1 MKKRFLFVLLLL
13 VSVCVSAQEK
23 DLDAMM
29 QQRNEYYFSFKLNA
43 DDDLSKIARTIS
55 VDKVDGDVVVAYAN
69 NLNFMEF
76 KKLGHDIT
84 LLTPPSL
91 IEEHRMFDG
100 NSRATYEWDSYP
112 TYEAYEEMMF
122 DFAQNHPDKCE
133 IITLGTLSSNRKILV
148 AHINNGV
155 SDGKPK
161 FLYTSTIHGDETTG
175 YIMMLRLI
183 DYLLENQT
191 LPEVQ
196 NVLDNIDLFVCPN
209 TNPDG
214 TYHGGNNT
222 VNGATRANAQGIDMN
237 RNFPDMNDGPHPDGN
252 PYATETEWLM
262 DFAQNYQ
269 FTMAA
274 NYHGG
279 AEVMNY
285 PWDNETDLHVDDAW
299 WQLVSREYADLCHQ
313 VNPNYMTF
321 KNNGITNGA
330 QWYMIGGG
338 RQDYMNY
345 YHKCREVTIECSDTK
360 CPSGSQLP
368 NFWNINKNSIFA
380 YMNQCLYGIHGVVTD
395 MNTGAPVSAT
405 ISISNHDYDYS
416 VVESQMPAGDF
427 HRPIKGGTYNVVV
440 TANGYY
446 PFQQTVTVAD
456 GQTVVLNVAL
466 EPGEG
471 LIADFNVSSTNVANG
486 GVVNFTDASWGIGIN
501 SWSWEFEGAE
511 PSTSSVQNPQGIRYS
526 ENGVF
531 GVRLTVTNENGLT
544 DTKYA
549 EGLIT
554 VMNSVNMHAGEET
567 TCSSLFYDDG
577 GPNSNYID
585 NRNYTLTFFPDTEG
599 AKIKV
604 DFLSFNT
611 ESNYDYL
618 KIYDGTSTS
627 SAMIGSYTGGNSPGT
642 VVASNAQGALT
653 FNFTSDSYS
662 SEPGWEAVVSCSGL
676 PLEVYAQAES
686 DTLCPG
692 ESMHLNAVV
701 SGGNGNFTF
710 DWSPKE
716 NLDDFS
722 SINPVFTAPEN
733 GEFTYVVTVSDG
745 EQTNS
750 ASVSFFVADCLST
763 DELPEM
769 EIGVFPNPSS
779 STIQIILDHEC
790 QYVEI
795 SMFNNLG
802 QMVKTVVNSTD
813 ISVEDLAS
821 GVYLVRID
829 VDGKQFFRK
838 IFVE

>member
-1 MKKRFLFVLLLL
+1 MKKRFLFVILLL

-76 KKLGHDIT
+76 NKLGHDIT

-91 IEEHRMFDG
+91 VEEHRMFDG

-252 PYATETEWLM
+252 PYASETEWLM

-321 KNNGITNGA
+321 MNNGITNGA

-405 ISISNHDYDYS
+405 ISISNHDNDYS

-577 GPNSNYID
+577 GPNSNYSD

-722 SINPVFTAPEN
+722 SMNPVFTAPEN

-763 DELPEM
+763 DEQPEM

-779 STIQIILDHEC
+779 STIQIMLDHEC

-802 QMVKTVVNSTD
+802 QMVKAVVNSTD

>member
-1 MKKRFLFVLLLL
+1 MKKRFLFVILLL

-76 KKLGHDIT
+76 NKLGHDIT

-91 IEEHRMFDG
+91 VEEHRMFDG

-405 ISISNHDYDYS
+405 ISISNHDNDYS

-577 GPNSNYID
+577 GPNSNYSD

-692 ESMHLNAVV
+692 ESMHLTAVV

-722 SINPVFTAPEN
+722 SMNPVFTAPEN

-763 DELPEM
+763 DEQPEM

-779 STIQIILDHEC
+779 STIQIMLDHEC

-802 QMVKTVVNSTD
+802 QMVKAVVNSTD

>member
-76 KKLGHDIT
+76 NKLGHDIT

-91 IEEHRMFDG
+91 VEEHRMFDG

-321 KNNGITNGA
+321 MNNGITNGA

-405 ISISNHDYDYS
+405 ISISNHDNDYS

-456 GQTVVLNVAL
+456 GQTVELNVAL

-471 LIADFNVSSTNVANG
+471 LIADFNVNSTNVANG

-577 GPNSNYID
+577 GPNSNYSD

-722 SINPVFTAPEN
+722 SMNPVFTAPEN

-779 STIQIILDHEC
+779 SNIQIMLDHEC

-802 QMVKTVVNSTD
+802 QMVKAVVNSTD

>member
-1 MKKRFLFVLLLL
+1 MKKRFLFVILLL

-76 KKLGHDIT
+76 NKLGHDIT

-91 IEEHRMFDG
+91 VEEHRMFDG

-405 ISISNHDYDYS
+405 ISISNHDNDYS

-544 DTKYA
+544 DAKYA

-577 GPNSNYID
+577 GPNSNYSD

-722 SINPVFTAPEN
+722 SMNPVFTAPEN

-763 DELPEM
+763 DEQPEM

-802 QMVKTVVNSTD
+802 QMVKAVVNSTD

>member
-76 KKLGHDIT
+76 NKLGHDIT

-91 IEEHRMFDG
+91 VEEHRMFDG

-395 MNTGAPVSAT
+395 MNTGAPLSAT
-405 ISISNHDYDYS
+405 ISISNHDNDYS

-577 GPNSNYID
+577 GPNSNYSD

-722 SINPVFTAPEN
+722 SMTPVFTAPEN

-779 STIQIILDHEC
+779 STIQIMLDHEC

-802 QMVKTVVNSTD
+802 QMVKAVVNSTD

>member
-76 KKLGHDIT
+76 NKLGHDIT

-91 IEEHRMFDG
+91 VEEHRMFDG

-405 ISISNHDYDYS
+405 ISISNHDNDYS

-577 GPNSNYID
+577 GPNSNYSD

-722 SINPVFTAPEN
+722 SMNPVFTAPEN

-779 STIQIILDHEC
+779 STIQIMLDHEC

-802 QMVKTVVNSTD
+802 QMVKAVVNSTD

>member
-76 KKLGHDIT
+76 NKLGHDIT

-91 IEEHRMFDG
+91 VEEHRMFDG

-395 MNTGAPVSAT
+395 MNTGAPLSAT
-405 ISISNHDYDYS
+405 ISISNHDNDYS

-577 GPNSNYID
+577 GPNSNYSD

-722 SINPVFTAPEN
+722 SMNPVFTAPEN

-779 STIQIILDHEC
+779 STIQIMLDHEC

-802 QMVKTVVNSTD
+802 QMVKAVVNSTD

>member
-23 DLDAMM
+23 DLDTMM

-486 GVVNFTDASWGIGIN
+486 GVVNFTDVSWGIGIN

-577 GPNSNYID
+577 GPNSNYSD

-722 SINPVFTAPEN
+722 SMNPVFTAPEN

-763 DELPEM
+763 DEQPEM

-779 STIQIILDHEC
+779 STIQIMLDHEC

-802 QMVKTVVNSTD
+802 QMVKAVVNSTD

>member
-1 MKKRFLFVLLLL
+1 MKKRFLFVILLL

-76 KKLGHDIT
+76 NKLGHDIT

-91 IEEHRMFDG
+91 VEEHRMFDG

-395 MNTGAPVSAT
+395 MNTGAPLSAT
-405 ISISNHDYDYS
+405 ISISNHDNDYS

-577 GPNSNYID
+577 GPNSNYSD

-722 SINPVFTAPEN
+722 SMNPVFTAPEN

-763 DELPEM
+763 DEQSEM

-779 STIQIILDHEC
+779 STIQIMLDHEC

-802 QMVKTVVNSTD
+802 QMVKAVVNSTD

>member
-1 MKKRFLFVLLLL
+1 MKKRFLFVILLL

-76 KKLGHDIT
+76 NKLGHDIT

-91 IEEHRMFDG
+91 VEEHRMFDG

-405 ISISNHDYDYS
+405 ISISNHDNDYS

-427 HRPIKGGTYNVVV
+427 HRPIKGGTYNVIV

-577 GPNSNYID
+577 GPNSNYSD

-722 SINPVFTAPEN
+722 SMNPVFTAPEN

-763 DELPEM
+763 DEQPEM

-779 STIQIILDHEC
+779 STIQIMLDHEC

-802 QMVKTVVNSTD
+802 QMVKAVVNSTD

>member
-1 MKKRFLFVLLLL
+1 MKKRFLFVILLL

-69 NLNFMEF
+69 NMNFMEF
-76 KKLGHDIT
+76 NKLGHDIT

-91 IEEHRMFDG
+91 VEEHRMFDG

-405 ISISNHDYDYS
+405 ISISNHDNDYS

-577 GPNSNYID
+577 GPNSNYSD

-722 SINPVFTAPEN
+722 SMNPVFTAPEN

-763 DELPEM
+763 DEQPEM

-779 STIQIILDHEC
+779 STIQIMLDHEC

-802 QMVKTVVNSTD
+802 QMVKAVVNSTD

>member
-1 MKKRFLFVLLLL
+1 MKKRFLFVILLL

-69 NLNFMEF
+69 NMNFMEF
-76 KKLGHDIT
+76 NKLGHDIT

-91 IEEHRMFDG
+91 VEEHRMFDG

-395 MNTGAPVSAT
+395 MNTGAPLSAT
-405 ISISNHDYDYS
+405 ISISNHDNDYS

-577 GPNSNYID
+577 GPNSNYSD

-722 SINPVFTAPEN
+722 SMNPVFTAPEN

-763 DELPEM
+763 DEQPEM

-779 STIQIILDHEC
+779 STIQIMLDHEC

-802 QMVKTVVNSTD
+802 QMVKAVVNSTD

>member
-76 KKLGHDIT
+76 NKLGHDIT

-91 IEEHRMFDG
+91 VEEHRMFDG

-252 PYATETEWLM
+252 PYTTETEWLM

-405 ISISNHDYDYS
+405 ISISNHDNDYS
-416 VVESQMPAGDF
+416 IVESQMPAGDF

-577 GPNSNYID
+577 GPNSNYSD

-722 SINPVFTAPEN
+722 SMNPVFTAPEN

-779 STIQIILDHEC
+779 STIQIMLDHEC

-802 QMVKTVVNSTD
+802 QMVKAVVNSTD

>member
-1 MKKRFLFVLLLL
+1 MKKRFLFVILLL

-76 KKLGHDIT
+76 NKLGHDIT

-91 IEEHRMFDG
+91 VEEHRMFDG

-405 ISISNHDYDYS
+405 ISISNHDNDYS

-456 GQTVVLNVAL
+456 GQTVELNVAL

-471 LIADFNVSSTNVANG
+471 LIADFNVNSTNVANG

-577 GPNSNYID
+577 GPNSNYSD

-722 SINPVFTAPEN
+722 SMNPVFTAPEN

-763 DELPEM
+763 DEQPEM

-779 STIQIILDHEC
+779 STIQIMLDHEC

-802 QMVKTVVNSTD
+802 QMVKAVVNSTD

>member
-1 MKKRFLFVLLLL
+1 MKKRFLFVILLL

-69 NLNFMEF
+69 NLNFKEF
-76 KKLGHDIT
+76 NKLGHDIT

-91 IEEHRMFDG
+91 VEEHRMFDG

-544 DTKYA
+544 DTKYV

-577 GPNSNYID
+577 GPNSNYSD

-722 SINPVFTAPEN
+722 SMNPVFTAPEN

-763 DELPEM
+763 DEQPEM

-779 STIQIILDHEC
+779 STIQIMLDHEC

-802 QMVKTVVNSTD
+802 QMVKAVVNSTD

>member
-1 MKKRFLFVLLLL
+1 MKKRFLFVILLL

-76 KKLGHDIT
+76 NKLGHDIT

-91 IEEHRMFDG
+91 VEEHRMFDG

-252 PYATETEWLM
+252 PYTTETEWLM

-395 MNTGAPVSAT
+395 MNTGAPLSAT
-405 ISISNHDYDYS
+405 ISISNHDNDYS

-577 GPNSNYID
+577 GPNSNYSD

-722 SINPVFTAPEN
+722 SMTPVFTAPEN

-779 STIQIILDHEC
+779 STIQIMLDHEC

-802 QMVKTVVNSTD
+802 QMVKAVVNSTD

>member
-1 MKKRFLFVLLLL
+1 MKKRFLFVILLL

-23 DLDAMM
+23 DLDTMM

-91 IEEHRMFDG
+91 VEEHRMFDG

-577 GPNSNYID
+577 GPNSNYSD

-722 SINPVFTAPEN
+722 SMNPVFTAPEN

-763 DELPEM
+763 DEQPEM

-779 STIQIILDHEC
+779 STIQIMLDHEC

-802 QMVKTVVNSTD
+802 QMVKAVVNSTD

>member
-1 MKKRFLFVLLLL
+1 MKKRFLFVILLL

-76 KKLGHDIT
+76 NKLGHDIT

-405 ISISNHDYDYS
+405 ISISNHDNDYS

-577 GPNSNYID
+577 GPNSNYSD

-722 SINPVFTAPEN
+722 SMNPVFTAPEN

-750 ASVSFFVADCLST
+750 ASVSFFVADCLLT
-763 DELPEM
+763 DEQPEM

-779 STIQIILDHEC
+779 SNIQIILDHEC

-802 QMVKTVVNSTD
+802 QMVKAVVNSTD

>member
-1 MKKRFLFVLLLL
+1 MKKRFLFVILLL

-76 KKLGHDIT
+76 NKLGHDIT

-91 IEEHRMFDG
+91 VEEHRMFDG

-395 MNTGAPVSAT
+395 MNTGAPLSAT
-405 ISISNHDYDYS
+405 ISISNHDNDYS

-577 GPNSNYID
+577 GPNSNYSD

-722 SINPVFTAPEN
+722 SMNPVFTAPEN

-750 ASVSFFVADCLST
+750 ASVSFFVADCLLT
-763 DELPEM
+763 DEQPEM

-779 STIQIILDHEC
+779 SNIQIILDHEC

-802 QMVKTVVNSTD
+802 QMVKAVVNSTD

>member
-1 MKKRFLFVLLLL
+1 MKKRFLFVILLL

-91 IEEHRMFDG
+91 VEEHRMFDG

-405 ISISNHDYDYS
+405 ISISNHDNDYS

-501 SWSWEFEGAE
+501 SWGWEFEGAE

-577 GPNSNYID
+577 GPNSNYSD

-722 SINPVFTAPEN
+722 SMTPVFTAPEN

-763 DELPEM
+763 DEQPEM

-779 STIQIILDHEC
+779 STIQIMLDHEC

-802 QMVKTVVNSTD
+802 QMVKAVVNSTD

>member
-76 KKLGHDIT
+76 NKLGHDIT

-91 IEEHRMFDG
+91 VEEHRMFDG

-405 ISISNHDYDYS
+405 ISISNHDNDYS
-416 VVESQMPAGDF
+416 IVESQMPAGDF

-577 GPNSNYID
+577 GPNSNYSD

-722 SINPVFTAPEN
+722 SMTPVFTAPEN

-779 STIQIILDHEC
+779 STIQIMLDHEC

-802 QMVKTVVNSTD
+802 QMVKAVVNSTD

>member
-1 MKKRFLFVLLLL
+1 MKKRFLFVILLL

-76 KKLGHDIT
+76 NKLGHDIT

-91 IEEHRMFDG
+91 VEEHRMFDG

-395 MNTGAPVSAT
+395 MNTGAPLSAT
-405 ISISNHDYDYS
+405 ISISNHDNDYS

-554 VMNSVNMHAGEET
+554 IMNSVNMHAGEET

-577 GPNSNYID
+577 GPNSNYSD

-722 SINPVFTAPEN
+722 SMNPVFTAPEN

-763 DELPEM
+763 DEQPEM

-779 STIQIILDHEC
+779 STIQIMLDHEC

-802 QMVKTVVNSTD
+802 QMVKAVVNSTD

>member
-1 MKKRFLFVLLLL
+1 MKKRFLFVILLL

-76 KKLGHDIT
+76 NKLGHDIT

-91 IEEHRMFDG
+91 VEEHRMFDG

-405 ISISNHDYDYS
+405 ISISNHDNDYS

-577 GPNSNYID
+577 GPNSNYSD

-722 SINPVFTAPEN
+722 SMNPVFTAPEN

-763 DELPEM
+763 DEQPEM

-779 STIQIILDHEC
+779 STIQIMLDHEC

-802 QMVKTVVNSTD
+802 QMVKAVVNSTD

-821 GVYLVRID
+821 GVYIVRID

>member
-1 MKKRFLFVLLLL
+1 MKKRFLFVILLL

-76 KKLGHDIT
+76 NKLGHDIT

-91 IEEHRMFDG
+91 VEEHRMFDG

-395 MNTGAPVSAT
+395 MNTGAPLSAT
-405 ISISNHDYDYS
+405 ISISNHDNDYS

-456 GQTVVLNVAL
+456 GQTVELNVAL

-471 LIADFNVSSTNVANG
+471 LIADFNVNSTNVANG

-577 GPNSNYID
+577 GPNSNYSD

-722 SINPVFTAPEN
+722 SMNPVFTAPEN

-763 DELPEM
+763 DEQPEM

-779 STIQIILDHEC
+779 STIQIMLDHEC

-802 QMVKTVVNSTD
+802 QMVKAVVNSTD

>member
-1 MKKRFLFVLLLL
+1 MKKRFLFVILLL

-91 IEEHRMFDG
+91 VEEHRMFDG

-395 MNTGAPVSAT
+395 MNTGAPLSAT

-456 GQTVVLNVAL
+456 GQTVELNVAL

-577 GPNSNYID
+577 GPNSNYSD

-722 SINPVFTAPEN
+722 SMNPVFTAPEN

-750 ASVSFFVADCLST
+750 ASVSIFVADCLST
-763 DELPEM
+763 DEQPEM

-779 STIQIILDHEC
+779 STIQIMLDHEC

-802 QMVKTVVNSTD
+802 QMVKAVVNSTD

>member
-1 MKKRFLFVLLLL
+1 MKKRFLFVILLL

-76 KKLGHDIT
+76 NKLGHDIT

-577 GPNSNYID
+577 GPNSNYSD

-716 NLDDFS
+716 NLDDFLS
-722 SINPVFTAPEN
+722 MTPVFTAPEN
-733 GEFTYVVTVSDG
+733 GEFSYVVTVSDG

-763 DELPEM
+763 DEQPEM

-779 STIQIILDHEC
+779 STIQIMLDHEC

-802 QMVKTVVNSTD
+802 QMVKAVVNSTD

>member
-1 MKKRFLFVLLLL
+1 MKKRFLFVILLL

-91 IEEHRMFDG
+91 VEEHRMFDG

-321 KNNGITNGA
+321 MNNGITNGA

-405 ISISNHDYDYS
+405 ISISNHDNDYS
-416 VVESQMPAGDF
+416 VVDSQMPAGDF

-577 GPNSNYID
+577 GPNSNYSD

-722 SINPVFTAPEN
+722 SMNPVFTAPEN

-763 DELPEM
+763 DEQPEM

-779 STIQIILDHEC
+779 STIQIMLDHEC

-802 QMVKTVVNSTD
+802 QMVKAVVNSTD

>member
-1 MKKRFLFVLLLL
+1 MKKRFLFVILLL

-23 DLDAMM
+23 DLDTMM

-91 IEEHRMFDG
+91 VEEHRMFDG

-405 ISISNHDYDYS
+405 ISISNHDNDYS

-577 GPNSNYID
+577 GPNSNYSD

-722 SINPVFTAPEN
+722 SMNPVFTAPEN

-763 DELPEM
+763 DEQPEM

-779 STIQIILDHEC
+779 STIQIMLDHEC

-802 QMVKTVVNSTD
+802 QMVKAVVNSTD

>member
-1 MKKRFLFVLLLL
+1 MKKRFLFVILLL

-91 IEEHRMFDG
+91 VEEHRMFDG

-405 ISISNHDYDYS
+405 ISISNHDNDYS

-577 GPNSNYID
+577 GPNSNYSD

-722 SINPVFTAPEN
+722 SMTPVFTAPEN

-763 DELPEM
+763 DEQPEM

-779 STIQIILDHEC
+779 STIQIMLDHEC

-802 QMVKTVVNSTD
+802 QMVKAVVNSTD

>member
-1 MKKRFLFVLLLL
+1 MKKRFLFVILLL

-23 DLDAMM
+23 DLDTMM

-321 KNNGITNGA
+321 MNNGITNGA

-405 ISISNHDYDYS
+405 ISISNHDNDYS

-577 GPNSNYID
+577 GPNSNYSD

-722 SINPVFTAPEN
+722 SMNPVFTAPEN

-763 DELPEM
+763 DEQPEM

-779 STIQIILDHEC
+779 STIQIMLDHEC

-802 QMVKTVVNSTD
+802 QMVKAVVNSTD

>member
-1 MKKRFLFVLLLL
+1 MKKRFLFVILLL

-91 IEEHRMFDG
+91 VEEHRMFDG

-405 ISISNHDYDYS
+405 ISISNHDNDYS
-416 VVESQMPAGDF
+416 IVESQMPAGDF

-486 GVVNFTDASWGIGIN
+486 GVANFTDASWGIGIN

-531 GVRLTVTNENGLT
+531 GVRLTITNENGLT

-577 GPNSNYID
+577 GPNSNYSD

-722 SINPVFTAPEN
+722 SMNPVFTAPEN

-763 DELPEM
+763 DEQPEM

-779 STIQIILDHEC
+779 STIQIMLDHEC

-802 QMVKTVVNSTD
+802 QMVKAVVNSTD

>member
-1 MKKRFLFVLLLL
+1 MKKRFLFVILLL

-76 KKLGHDIT
+76 NKLGHDIT

-91 IEEHRMFDG
+91 VEEHRMFDG

-395 MNTGAPVSAT
+395 MNTGAPLSAA
-405 ISISNHDYDYS
+405 ISISNHDNDYS

-577 GPNSNYID
+577 GPNSNYSD

-722 SINPVFTAPEN
+722 SMNPVFTAPEN

-763 DELPEM
+763 DEQPEM

-779 STIQIILDHEC
+779 STIQIMLDHEC

-802 QMVKTVVNSTD
+802 QMVKAVVNSTD

>member
-69 NLNFMEF
+69 NLNFKEF
-76 KKLGHDIT
+76 NKLGHDIT

-91 IEEHRMFDG
+91 VEEHRMFDG

-427 HRPIKGGTYNVVV
+427 HRPIKGGTYNVIV

-544 DTKYA
+544 DTKYV

-577 GPNSNYID
+577 GPNSNYSD

-722 SINPVFTAPEN
+722 SMNPVFTAPEN

-763 DELPEM
+763 DEQPEM

-779 STIQIILDHEC
+779 STIQIMLDHEC

-802 QMVKTVVNSTD
+802 QMVKAVVNSTD

>member
-1 MKKRFLFVLLLL
+1 MKKRFLFVILLL

-91 IEEHRMFDG
+91 VEEHRMFDG

-405 ISISNHDYDYS
+405 ISISNHDNDYS

-544 DTKYA
+544 DTKYS

-577 GPNSNYID
+577 GPNSNYSD

-722 SINPVFTAPEN
+722 SMNPVFTAPEN

-763 DELPEM
+763 DEQPEM

-779 STIQIILDHEC
+779 STIQIMLDHEC

-802 QMVKTVVNSTD
+802 QMVKAVVNSTD

>member
-1 MKKRFLFVLLLL
+1 MKKRFLFVILLL

-76 KKLGHDIT
+76 NKLGHDIT

-91 IEEHRMFDG
+91 VEEHRMFDG

-405 ISISNHDYDYS
+405 ISISNHDNDYS

-577 GPNSNYID
+577 GPNSNYSD

-722 SINPVFTAPEN
+722 SMNPVFTAPEN

-750 ASVSFFVADCLST
+750 ASVSFFVADCLLT
-763 DELPEM
+763 DEQPEM

-779 STIQIILDHEC
+779 STIQIMLDHEC

-802 QMVKTVVNSTD
+802 QMVKAVVNSTD

>member
-1 MKKRFLFVLLLL
+1 MKKRFLFVILLL

-76 KKLGHDIT
+76 NKLGHDIT

-91 IEEHRMFDG
+91 VEEHRMFDG

-405 ISISNHDYDYS
+405 ISISNHDNDYS

-577 GPNSNYID
+577 GPNSNYSD

-722 SINPVFTAPEN
+722 SMNPVFTAPEN

-802 QMVKTVVNSTD
+802 QMVKAVVNSTD

>member
-1 MKKRFLFVLLLL
+1 MKKRFLFVILLL

-91 IEEHRMFDG
+91 VEEHRMFDG

-405 ISISNHDYDYS
+405 ISISNHDNDYS

-577 GPNSNYID
+577 GPNSNYSD

-722 SINPVFTAPEN
+722 SMNPVFTAPEN

-763 DELPEM
+763 DEQPEM

-802 QMVKTVVNSTD
+802 QMVKAVVNSTD

>member
-23 DLDAMM
+23 DLDTMM

-76 KKLGHDIT
+76 NKLGHDIT

-91 IEEHRMFDG
+91 VEEHRMFDG

-405 ISISNHDYDYS
+405 ISISNHDNDYS

-577 GPNSNYID
+577 GPNSNYSD

-722 SINPVFTAPEN
+722 SMNPVFTAPEN

-763 DELPEM
+763 DEQPEM

-779 STIQIILDHEC
+779 STIQIMLDHEC

-802 QMVKTVVNSTD
+802 QMVKAVVNSTD

>member
-1 MKKRFLFVLLLL
+1 MKKRFLFVILLL

-23 DLDAMM
+23 DLDTMM

-76 KKLGHDIT
+76 NKLGHDIT

-91 IEEHRMFDG
+91 VEEHRMFDG

-252 PYATETEWLM
+252 PYASETEWLM

-321 KNNGITNGA
+321 MNNGITNGA

-405 ISISNHDYDYS
+405 ISISNHDNDYS

-577 GPNSNYID
+577 GPNSNYSD

-722 SINPVFTAPEN
+722 SMNPVFTAPEN

-763 DELPEM
+763 DEQPEM

-779 STIQIILDHEC
+779 STIQIMLDHEC

-802 QMVKTVVNSTD
+802 QMVKAVVNSTD

>member
-1 MKKRFLFVLLLL
+1 MKKRFLFVILLL

-76 KKLGHDIT
+76 NKLGHDIT

-91 IEEHRMFDG
+91 VEEHRMFDG

-405 ISISNHDYDYS
+405 ISISNHDNDYS

-456 GQTVVLNVAL
+456 GQTVVLNVVL

-577 GPNSNYID
+577 GPNSNYSD

-722 SINPVFTAPEN
+722 SMNPVFTAPEN

-763 DELPEM
+763 DEQPEM

-779 STIQIILDHEC
+779 STIQIMLDHEC

-802 QMVKTVVNSTD
+802 QMVKAVVNSTD